1 MDYSKQDLARM
12 RYFLPELEEKFK
24 KNPRSL
30 VLRNGIAHIREVL
43 GLPKT
48 ISPIDPMKFLS
59 EEQAQLDE
67 ERRGR

>member
-1 MDYSKQDLARM
+1 MDYSETDLKRM

-24 KNPRSL
+24 QNPRSL
-30 VLRNGIAHIREVL
+30 VLRNGIAHIREIL

-48 ISPIDPMKFLS
+48 VSPIDPLTFLS
-59 EEQAQLDE
+59 EEMAKAEE

>member
-1 MDYSKQDLARM
+1 MDYSETDLKRM
-12 RYFLPELEEKFK
+12 RYYLPELEEKFK
-24 KNPRSL
+24 QNPRSL

-48 ISPIDPMKFLS
+48 VSPIDPITFLS
-59 EEQAQLDE
+59 DERAKIEE

>member
-1 MDYSKQDLARM
+1 MEYSEKDLKRM
-12 RYFLPELEEKFK
+12 RYYLPELEEKFRQ
-24 KNPRSL
+24 NPRSL

-48 ISPIDPMKFLS
+48 ISRIDPLTFLS
-59 EEQAQLDE
+59 EETAKAEE